1 MKSILSY
8 VLTRTEKIVLLIL
21 VALFLLAG
29 WYMGIYHPIQLRI
42 QAADTTDLESE
53 MEMEQMRAAK
63 IKAMQAEIDENKNA
77 GAPMVPSYNNFKKEL
92 DALNQTFGQA
102 YEFHFQ
108 FSEPE
113 EDGNTLRRN
122 MAVSF
127 AADNYDHAV
136 EMMRQLQEGPY
147 RMMIHD
153 VTISSDSLT
162 DANYAAN
169 IKTGRV
175 TVAFSLTYYE
185 TKVEAENLNG
195 LSSDTQDTQAA
206 GGLANAELSNL
217 ERSELETA
225 AEAAFGE

>member
-63 IKAMQAEIDENKNA
+63 IKAMQAEIDENKNV

-92 DALNQTFGQA
+92 DELNQTFGQA

-113 EDGNTLRRN
+113 QDGSLIRRN
-122 MAVSF
+122 VAVKF
-127 AADNYDHAV
+127 DAKNFEAAK
-136 EMMRQLQEGPY
+136 EMVKEILNSPFRTMV
-147 RMMIHD
+147 HD
-153 VTISSDSLT
+153 LSISSNSRTSADHQ
-162 DANYAAN
+162 DD
-169 IKTGRV
+169 IKQDPV
-175 TVAFSLTYYE
+175 TVTFLMTAYE
-185 TKVEAENLNG
+185 TSYGADTVEG
-195 LSSDTQDTQAA
+195 LESQESTEKA
-206 GGLANAELSNL
+206 GGLANADVSDL
-217 ERSELETA
+217 ERSDLETA
-225 AEAAFGE
+225 AEAVLEN